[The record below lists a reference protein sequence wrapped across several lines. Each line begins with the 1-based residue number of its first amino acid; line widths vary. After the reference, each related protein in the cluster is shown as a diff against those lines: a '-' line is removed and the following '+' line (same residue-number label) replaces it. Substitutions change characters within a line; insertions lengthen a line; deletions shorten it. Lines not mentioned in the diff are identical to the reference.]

1 MVAVAVGAVACSGGE
16 MELPEKVKI
25 VLSAEMAS
33 SQEASRAGYLSS
45 VGAHWD
51 EGDQIALWMGKD
63 NSSNISLL
71 QQSISDD
78 GKRAVF
84 VSEVVLSGDVSGTV
98 GAVYLPEGGFN
109 SSGRVSVVLPEVQ
122 NYVEGGYSQIPLVGS
137 ASAVANNGGY
147 VIDNVAFKNPFAVLK
162 LNVKTI
168 GNTTL
173 NAIELSDLADNQMAG
188 TLTIFP
194 HNPEGGM
201 SWKTVSSPAKSV
213 TLDCG
218 EGVALSSSAKSF
230 YIVVPSGDLNSFE
243 KGLQIRFCTS
253 KGVVTKTTQSLGEL
267 SANTIYETP
276 VLPLRNSDF
285 VAE

>member
-1 MVAVAVGAVACSGGE
+1 
-16 MELPEKVKI
+16 MEVPEKVKI

-63 NSSNISLL
+63 NSNISLL

-84 VSEVVLSGDVSGTV
+84 VSEVTLSGDVSGTV
-98 GAVYLPEGGFN
+98 GAVYLPEGSFN

-162 LNVKTI
+162 LNVKTSDT
-168 GNTTL
+168 TTL

-194 HNPEGGM
+194 HNPEGVM
-201 SWKTVSSPAKSV
+201 SWKKVSSPAKSV

-218 EGVALSSSAKSF
+218 KGVELSSSAKSF
-230 YIVVPSGDLNSFE
+230 YIVVPSGDLNSFDN
-243 KGLQIRFCTS
+243 GLQICFRTT
-253 KGVVTKTTQSLGEL
+253 KGVATKTTQSLGIL

-276 VLPLRNSDF
+276 VLTLQNGDF

>member
-1 MVAVAVGAVACSGGE
+1 MVAVAVGAVACSGGDVE
-16 MELPEKVKI
+16 VPEKVKI
-25 VLSAEMAS
+25 VLSAEIAS

-63 NSSNISLL
+63 NSNISLL

-122 NYVEGGYSQIPLVGS
+122 NYVEGGYSQVPLVGS

-162 LNVKTI
+162 LNVKTN
-168 GNTTL
+168 GTTML

-194 HNPEGGM
+194 HNPEGVM
-201 SWKTVSSPAKSV
+201 SWKKVSSPAKSV

-218 EGVALSSSAKSF
+218 KGVELSSSAKSF
-230 YIVVPSGDLNSFE
+230 YIVVPSGDLNSFDN
-243 KGLQIRFCTS
+243 GLQIRFRTT
-253 KGVVTKTTQSLGEL
+253 KGVATKTTQSLGIL

-276 VLPLRNSDF
+276 VLTLRNSDF